1 MERSTHP
8 DLRKNYID
16 DRNRRFEELVERS
29 EPLRRTSSRISSQL
43 SRLITG
49 SDGLISGFELLGAQK
64 FKTTAVRV
72 ILQEID
78 QMPHDQ
84 EIDENSRQKEDLDRQ
99 IEETRLALENAER
112 FREMLSPDNSKG
124 QEYILCCLVE
134 LETRL
139 ASFTKR
145 QIRISRSSQR
155 LDLVSDEIEA
165 GQGRAESL

>member
-1 MERSTHP
+1 M
-8 DLRKNYID
+8 
-16 DRNRRFEELVERS
+16 
-29 EPLRRTSSRISSQL
+29 
-43 SRLITG
+43 
-49 SDGLISGFELLGAQK
+49 
-64 FKTTAVRV
+64 RV

-78 QMPHDQ
+78 EMPHAQ
-84 EIDENSRQKEDLDRQ
+84 EIDEDSRQKEDLERQ
-99 IEETRLALENAER
+99 IDETRLALENAER

-124 QEYILCCLVE
+124 HEYILCCLVE

-139 ASFTKR
+139 ASLTKR